1 MTPDMAVALMQYG
14 LLFGYLVLFIAAVVV
29 LVRRPRLRP
38 VAFAAATIAAAHTVF
53 YMQFLWFPD
62 VLNARQTM
70 LFSFALRYQV
80 LGVAALILILAVIR
94 DRWRS

>member
-1 MTPDMAVALMQYG
+1 MQYG
-14 LLFGYLVLFIAAVVV
+14 LLFGYAALLIASIVVMA
-29 LVRRPRLRP
+29 RRPRLRP
-38 VAFAAATIAAAHTVF
+38 VAFAAATLAAAHPAF

-62 VLNARQTM
+62 VLDARQTM

-94 DRWRS
+94 DRWRG